1 MALIE
6 TTEMVQQIQI
16 YRKYGK
22 PVSKPS
28 KTNSVRVGPGPVPLT
43 HRFFCAHPP
52 TRGSKNV
59 TG

>member
-22 PVSKPS
+22 PVSTPS
-28 KTNSVRVGPGPVPLT
+28 KTNSVRVGPAEWGLVRC
-43 HRFFCAHPP
+43 H
-52 TRGSKNV
+52 
-59 TG
+59 